1 MDAPGASK
9 MSGSA
14 ASHDEDSFLSR
25 PQGKSALRHA
35 FAIDPEGASEP
46 TEEQARIVDR
56 LCREIA
62 RRRLTAPALLYLEI
76 SRPLNYVGS
85 QFLHF
90 IRPILAVMLDTRSLE
105 HFASFLEK
113 RGSVDTLVARLED
126 AENQYHQS
134 KRDGPSVANAAGEGS
149 QEPRETER
157 GG

>member
-9 MSGSA
+9 
-14 ASHDEDSFLSR
+14 HDENSFLSR

-35 FAIDPEGASEP
+35 FAIDPEGPSEP

-90 IRPILAVMLDTRSLE
+90 IRPILGVMLDTRSLE

-113 RGSVDTLVARLED
+113 RGSVATLVARLED
-126 AENQYHQS
+126 AENQVHQS
-134 KRDGPSVANAAGEGS
+134 KRDGPSVANAVGEGS
-149 QEPRETER
+149 QETRETER